1 MQSIDNSLR
10 SLGVDAL
17 DLVQFY
23 WHDYGAQKY
32 VPAAQRLAEL
42 QEAGKIRHIGVTNFD
57 VPRLDE
63 ILQGGVRVVS
73 NQASCSGLGSQ
84 KVLMHHVHNV
94 RGASTKQEWNV
105 ACILATSGS
114 PGLWE
119 VLISGP
125 SLASLVVRAVQVQ
138 YSLLD
143 RRPENYMIPYC
154 KEHNIK
160 LLPYG
165 TVAGGF
171 LSEHYLGVPAS
182 K

>member
-42 QEAGKIRHIGVTNFD
+42 QEASKIRHIGVTNFD

-63 ILQGGVRVVS
+63 IVQGGVRVVS
-73 NQASCSGLGSQ
+73 NQASCSGLCSRN
-84 KVLMHHVHNV
+84 VLMHHVHNV
-94 RGASTKQEWNV
+94 RGVSTKEEWNV

-114 PGLWE
+114 PRLLKCWTK
-119 VLISGP
+119 
-125 SLASLVVRAVQVQ
+125 SLVRHLWCVQC
-138 YSLLD
+138 
-143 RRPENYMIPYC
+143 RC
-154 KEHNIK
+154 NIHCW
-160 LLPYG
+160 
-165 TVAGGF
+165 TGG
-171 LSEHYLGVPAS
+171 LRTI
-182 K
+182 